1 MREDVKATRLR
12 RLSELRAD
20 RFGGSSAALAAAI
33 KRSPSQV
40 SQWFT
45 GVRTITE
52 DSARHIEQS
61 LRLDNGWLDNAT
73 DTAASPGG
81 AHADDGKIPGNGQ
94 PETLRPYPSGKRIP
108 VVGSAQLGDNG
119 HFVEL
124 EYPVGHGDGWVDV
137 LSTDPNAYAL
147 RCRGDSMRPR
157 IRDGEYIVAEPNREV
172 APGDQVVV
180 KARDGRVMVKT
191 YLYRRDGRIHLQSVN
206 ESHPS
211 IALLPDD
218 VEAMHCVTNI
228 TTRYV
233 TE

>member
-1 MREDVKATRLR
+1 MNDIRPI
-12 RLSELRAD
+12 D
-20 RFGGSSAALAAAI
+20 RALAWAQEKGWNQSTFASRLGVAPANVTNWKSRGLPPEHYKLVADALGRSVDELLGAA
-33 KRSPSQV
+33 V
-40 SQWFT
+40 T
-45 GVRTITE
+45 A
-52 DSARHIEQS
+52 SAVANNRIEP
-61 LRLDNGWLDNAT
+61 
-73 DTAASPGG
+73 AA
-81 AHADDGKIPGNGQ
+81 IPGNGQ

-124 EYPVGHGDGWVDV
+124 EYPVGYGDGWVDV

-211 IALLPDD
+211 IVLLPDE

>member
-52 DSARHIEQS
+52 DSARHIEHA
-61 LRLDNGWLDNAT
+61 LRLVNGWLDNAT
-73 DTAASPGG
+73 ETAASCGG
-81 AHADDGKIPGNGQ
+81 THDDDGKIPGNGQ

-191 YLYRRDGRIHLQSVN
+191 FLYRRDGRIHLQSVN
-206 ESHPS
+206 EAHPS
-211 IALLPDD
+211 IALRPEDI
-218 VEAMHCVTNI
+218 EAMHCVTNI

>member
-1 MREDVKATRLR
+1 MNDMRPI
-12 RLSELRAD
+12 D
-20 RFGGSSAALAAAI
+20 RALAWAREKGWNQTAFASRLGVAPANVTNWKSRGLPPEHHKLVADALGRSVDELLGAANLPE
-33 KRSPSQV
+33 SPV
-40 SQWFT
+40 
-45 GVRTITE
+45 
-52 DSARHIEQS
+52 
-61 LRLDNGWLDNAT
+61 AT
-73 DTAASPGG
+73 DQAGG
-81 AHADDGKIPGNGQ
+81 VTIPGNGQ

-211 IALLPDD
+211 IALLPEE